1 MVPRSANLPNISLR
15 MLEIFATMMR
25 CSTTVETA
33 DVLKI
38 SQPAVSA
45 GLRQLEGQLGI
56 TLFERTARRMA
67 PTAEARE
74 LYEEIRPMFGIMRG
88 FSARA
93 RDLRLGMAGRLRVMS
108 TPPLGH
114 SVAPLA
120 LERLLR
126 GGPDVSVTFDV
137 RRLEEVLEAVQTGAA
152 DIGLALTQ
160 DRFDTVSME
169 VLQRTHMV
177 AMVPATSPLA
187 VQPHITPG
195 DLDAVPMV
203 GLEQDSNLGQLVR
216 SAFDQVG
223 ATYAPRVEVR
233 YCETAAVLAR
243 SGLGV
248 AIVDPYSAC
257 IHRQDLVEKP
267 FLPLCEVHAVLFTRR
282 GVPQSSLMHRFIA
295 QLRSCLAEF
304 SLKGNA
310 TPIQTKGD
318 SP

>member
-1 MVPRSANLPNISLR
+1 MAPHPVNLPNISLR

-33 DVLKI
+33 DVLRI

-56 TLFERTARRMA
+56 TLFERTARRMV

-74 LYEEIRPMFGIMRG
+74 LYEEIRPMFGIIRG
-88 FSARA
+88 FSVRA

-108 TPPLGH
+108 TPPLGN

-126 GGPDVSVTFDV
+126 GGPDVSVSFDV
-137 RRLEEVLEAVQTGAA
+137 RRLEGVLEAVQTGIA

-169 VLQRTHMV
+169 LLQRTHMV
-177 AMVPATSPLA
+177 ALVPAASPLA
-187 VQPHITPG
+187 AQPHITPA
-195 DLDAVPMV
+195 DLESLPMV

-216 SAFDQVG
+216 TAFDQAGV
-223 ATYAPRVEVR
+223 TYAPRVEVR
-233 YCETAAVLAR
+233 YCETAAVLAK

-248 AIVDPYSAC
+248 AIVDPYSAR
-257 IHRQDLVEKP
+257 IHRQDLVERP

-295 QLRSCLAEF
+295 QLRTSLAEF
-304 SLKGNA
+304 SMKGD
-310 TPIQTKGD
+310 TVPMPIQGD
-318 SP
+318 IP